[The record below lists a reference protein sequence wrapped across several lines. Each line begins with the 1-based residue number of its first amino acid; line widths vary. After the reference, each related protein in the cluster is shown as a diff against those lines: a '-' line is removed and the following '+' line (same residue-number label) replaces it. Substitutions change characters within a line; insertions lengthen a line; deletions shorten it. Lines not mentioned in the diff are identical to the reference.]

1 MGRICIV
8 VTQPRVAGVLIHS
21 MLIYIRGKTREN
33 VLLGLS
39 VISKLIK
46 RFLAFIF
53 KFLNLLLL
61 KSLQDAVPFTV
72 SDINTFE
79 HKTLRGRLSLLVPL
93 GY

>member
-1 MGRICIV
+1 MGRICVI
-8 VTQPRVAGVLIHS
+8 VTQPRVTGVLIHS
-21 MLIYIRGKTREN
+21 VLIYIRGKTREN
-33 VLLGLS
+33 VLLSLS

-61 KSLQDAVPFTV
+61 KSFQDAVPFTV
-72 SDINTFE
+72 SDINTIE
-79 HKTLRGRLSLLVPL
+79 DETLRGCLSLLVAL